1 MCSGIQHISNACMQD
16 TFARARTRP
25 SARATIRY
33 LVYKSNAQG
42 TDPSKSVSLFNAF
55 EIAICQDIFY
65 KYMVVVV
72 SSQFIS
78 CQHIFFYCMQDSF
91 ARLYRKDTH
100 CFCLLPGEAHS

>member
-1 MCSGIQHISNACMQD
+1 MLKLIYVVYYFGGRAFRARLVCSGIQHISNACMQD

-78 CQHIFFYCMQDSF
+78 CQHIFLLLY
-91 ARLYRKDTH
+91 AR
-100 CFCLLPGEAHS
+100 